1 MPASKKRPG
10 SRKYNP
16 NRWIERTINANEQR
30 RDANPLTPSQQT
42 DLGLCHH
49 IAFENMLKRGSEEDW
64 YVLASSM
71 NVALVLA
78 EQGYGTEYIPDVK
91 AAMESIMDCKYR
103 ADRTKR
109 WAFDGDG
116 IQSMRRALD
125 LHDQQCAMATRAEI
139 KAALQAIVKRANEG
153 FIVKRAN
160 EGFMYA
166 CEQCQLEAA

>member
-1 MPASKKRPG
+1 MGATKKP
-10 SRKYNP
+10 RKRYNP
-16 NRWIERTINANEQR
+16 NKLIDRII
-30 RDANPLTPSQQT
+30 DKSPLTRSQQT

-49 IAFENMLKRGSEEDW
+49 LAFENMLKRGSEEDW

-78 EQGYGTEYIPDVK
+78 EQGYGAEYIHEVK

-109 WAFDGDG
+109 WAFDGVG
-116 IQSMRRALD
+116 IQNMRLALE

-153 FIVKRAN
+153 F
-160 EGFMYA
+160 MYA
-166 CEQCQLEAA
+166 AEDCRLEAA

>member
-1 MPASKKRPG
+1 MAVSKSKRG
-10 SRKYNP
+10 KKYNP
-16 NRWIERTINANEQR
+16 NRFFERIASSAEKR
-30 RDANPLTPSQQT
+30 RDANPLTAGQQT

-49 IAFENMLKRGSEEDW
+49 IAFENMLKHGGEEDW

-78 EQGYGTEYIPDVK
+78 ERGYGTEYIPEVK

-109 WAFDGDG
+109 WAFDGEG
-116 IQSMRRALD
+116 IQNMRRALD

-153 FIVKRAN
+153 F
-160 EGFMYA
+160 MYA
-166 CEQCQLEAA
+166 AEQCHLEAA

>member
-1 MPASKKRPG
+1 MGTTKKP
-10 SRKYNP
+10 RKRYNP
-16 NRWIERTINANEQR
+16 NKLIDRII
-30 RDANPLTPSQQT
+30 DKSPLTRSQQT

-49 IAFENMLKRGSEEDW
+49 LAFENMLKRGSEEDW

-78 EQGYGTEYIPDVK
+78 EQGYGAEYIPEVK
-91 AAMESIMDCKYR
+91 AAMESIMDAKYR

-109 WAFDGDG
+109 WAFDGIG
-116 IQSMRRALD
+116 IQNMRRALE

-139 KAALQAIVKRANEG
+139 KAALQAIM
-153 FIVKRAN
+153 KRAN

-166 CEQCQLEAA
+166 AEDCRLEAA